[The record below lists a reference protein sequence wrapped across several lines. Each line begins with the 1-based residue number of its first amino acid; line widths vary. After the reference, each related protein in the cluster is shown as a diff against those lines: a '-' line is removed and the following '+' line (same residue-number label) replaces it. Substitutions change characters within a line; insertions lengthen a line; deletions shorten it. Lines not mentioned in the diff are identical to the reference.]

1 MAQMPIQPVAGSASS
16 GFAPTS
22 PALTPKPP
30 TGLPRSAYL
39 FDPGGISGPLLR
51 PGAVDQVKFKAQLA
65 AAQKQA
71 VTAPPA
77 PQMPAAAPGII
88 TLSPAQFA
96 ALGAV
101 QEPSAGSPRA
111 AAAIEI

>member
-16 GFAPTS
+16 SIAPAS
-22 PALTPKPP
+22 PAPTPKPP

-65 AAQKQA
+65 AAQKQT

-77 PQMPAAAPGII
+77 MLSAPAASGIV

-101 QEPSAGSPRA
+101 QETAPDTLPG
-111 AAAIEI
+111 E